1 MQHHESVP
9 VDQRWLGLDKRGV
22 PYAVVAVALIFVLHW
37 VVPAVDSATD
47 WDNPTVAGDALD
59 LGSGIRMTP
68 PVGWQLEEGIRLGE
82 EPLIPVRADGSSVT
96 LANGAATISV
106 TGSAWDGTAG
116 ELMDQYNEVREG
128 SDEEVDRLF
137 AVSGARASF
146 TTGSGL
152 TGVQES
158 YLSAGGD
165 GRAFALV
172 VDTEDGDPI
181 GVVVAASAS
190 DESLGRF
197 DTQIQDFVSSLTT
210 TESAS

>member
-1 MQHHESVP
+1 M
-9 VDQRWLGLDKRGV
+9 
-22 PYAVVAVALIFVLHW
+22 
-37 VVPAVDSATD
+37 
-47 WDNPTVAGDALD
+47 
-59 LGSGIRMTP
+59 
-68 PVGWQLEEGIRLGE
+68 
-82 EPLIPVRADGSSVT
+82 
-96 LANGAATISV
+96 